1 MKSARSEV
9 NNIVSDVFNNFLKQW
24 EELPS
29 GLGLGLS
36 WNILWT
42 WSKPRIKLNN
52 LLVWQKVNHYPDSKE
67 LTRKDLLKRNI
78 QRYTVMGGKGG
89 ENFNIMPLTFLL
101 PHEYTAFVQAFTTIE
116 SQKYTPVAP
125 NDVNN
130 ANTTTNSIAPP
141 ENNEIQNFWILK
153 PLGMSRGRGISLV
166 KDLSQ
171 IAYSVSSVVQRY
183 IERPLCL
190 KGYKFDLRLYV
201 VVTSFRPLE
210 AFIYRDGFA
219 RVSTHQYSLSPADTE
234 NKFIHLTN
242 SSIQVC
248 KMFVLCHILTIIF
261 TFTLRE

>member
-9 NNIVSDVFNNFLKQW
+9 NNIVTDVFNNFLQQW

-42 WSKPRIKLNN
+42 WSKPRIKLNH

-67 LTRKDLLKRNI
+67 LTRKDLLKKNI

-89 ENFNIMPLTFLL
+89 ENFNIMPMTFLL
-101 PHEYTAFVQAFTTIE
+101 PHEYTAFVQAFTAIE
-116 SQKYTPVAP
+116 ASKHTSAAVAGDP
-125 NDVNN
+125 SANN
-130 ANTTTNSIAPP
+130 LNAAENS
-141 ENNEIQNFWILK
+141 EIQNFWILK

-190 KGYKFDLRLYV
+190 KGYKFDLRLYIL
-201 VVTSFRPLE
+201 VTSFRPLE

-219 RVSTHQYSLSPADTE
+219 RVSTHQYSLNPADTE

-242 SSIQVC
+242 SSIQV
-248 KMFVLCHILTIIF
+248 
-261 TFTLRE
+261 

>member
-1 MKSARSEV
+1 MYKGGTRSLHFRVKSARSEV
-9 NNIVSDVFNNFLKQW
+9 NNIVTDVFNNFLQQW

-42 WSKPRIKLNN
+42 WSKPRIKLNH

-67 LTRKDLLKRNI
+67 LTRKDLLKKNI

-89 ENFNIMPLTFLL
+89 ENFNIMPMTFLL
-101 PHEYTAFVQAFTTIE
+101 PHEYTAFVQAFTAIE
-116 SQKYTPVAP
+116 AAKHTPVVTAGG
-125 NDVNN
+125 DSSANN
-130 ANTTTNSIAPP
+130 INAA
-141 ENNEIQNFWILK
+141 ENYEIQNFWILK

-190 KGYKFDLRLYV
+190 KGYKFDLRLYIL
-201 VVTSFRPLE
+201 VTSFRPLE

-219 RVSTHQYSLSPADTE
+219 RVSTHQYSLNPADTE

-242 SSIQVC
+242 SSIQV
-248 KMFVLCHILTIIF
+248 
-261 TFTLRE
+261 